1 MRRAGWW
8 VGDRLLGAGVAFSSY
23 GLAWLPARSSLA
35 TWLPASAGRLRE
47 AIQRFTTATAFRL
60 KPEATQGEPTQG
72 ERESEQD
79 GDVDDDVGA
88 PIVNDR
94 MAVEHAA
101 AVLRR
106 QPHKTPLE

>member
-1 MRRAGWW
+1 M
-8 VGDRLLGAGVAFSSY
+8 
-23 GLAWLPARSSLA
+23 
-35 TWLPASAGRLRE
+35 RE
-47 AIQRFTTATAFRL
+47 AIPRLAIAIAFRL
-60 KPEATQGEPTQG
+60 KPEATNTSPLWLPPSGGRMREAIQRLATATAFRPKPEATHAEP
-72 ERESEQD
+72 ESEQD